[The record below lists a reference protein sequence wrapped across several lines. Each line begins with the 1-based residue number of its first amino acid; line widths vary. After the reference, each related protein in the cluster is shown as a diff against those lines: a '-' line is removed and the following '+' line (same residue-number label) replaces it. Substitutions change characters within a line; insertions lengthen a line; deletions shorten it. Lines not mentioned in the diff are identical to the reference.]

1 MANVLHRIIAAAMK
15 TIILTRR
22 SMHACPIARMATAC
36 KPMHLMCAS
45 QFVSPIAK
53 MQNVSHQMNVNA
65 TTRAMKN
72 PSPQMLHM
80 FVARFVH
87 RPKIAWTASAHLRA
101 LAIALNDS
109 DWESKMITMSC
120 LTNHWPLKFQT
131 TINRFSIGRLSHK
144 IHFLQ
149 LPTDSLSNFCMHHF
163 FQAKFVDFNYNC
175 SSHHSFGIDHG
186 LAV

>member
-1 MANVLHRIIAAAMK
+1 
-15 TIILTRR
+15 
-22 SMHACPIARMATAC
+22 MHAFPIARMATAC

-87 RPKIAWTASAHLRA
+87 WPKIAWTASAHLRA